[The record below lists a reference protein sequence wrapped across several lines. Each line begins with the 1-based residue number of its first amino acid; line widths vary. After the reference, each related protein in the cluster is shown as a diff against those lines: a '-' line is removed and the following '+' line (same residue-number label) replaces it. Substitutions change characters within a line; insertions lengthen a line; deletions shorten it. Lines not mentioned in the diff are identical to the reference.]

1 MGYHVTILRTE
12 AGIQRQITE
21 DEVRRAIVP
30 MAGRLEV
37 YPDTNEF
44 WLYQPALGEKSEIL
58 ILDKDEGELWAK
70 TPGETFTALMIELAG
85 YLGARVRG
93 EELETYRSLDDVYI
107 HSDDQAEWDLA
118 YSPEARK
125 STRSRAAG
133 QTRHRLAMCA
143 LIAVVLS
150 AIVLLLRHFA

>member
-1 MGYHVTILRTE
+1 MGYHVYILRTKGIRQPISE
-12 AGIQRQITE
+12 A
-21 DEVRRAIVP
+21 EVRRAIVP
-30 MAGRLEV
+30 MAGRFEV
-37 YPDTNEF
+37 FPHGEEF
-44 WLYQPALGEKSEIL
+44 WLYQPALGEESEIL

-93 EELETYRSLDDVYI
+93 EELETYLSLDDVYI
-107 HSDDQAEWDLA
+107 HPDDQAEWDLA
-118 YSPEARK
+118 YSPEARRL
-125 STRSRAAG
+125 TRSRAAR